1 MTTLTYFLS
10 CSGSEGAAVAI
21 VEARLTRP
29 AMRLEEPA
37 LSPERY
43 PVGQSDI
50 SYVVTVTIAPAL
62 SPGIRDTAAASADD
76 DTELAR
82 RYRGLLDAESRFRD
96 AQDTLREARD
106 LFVAESARE
115 QERRR
120 R

>member
-21 VEARLTRP
+21 VEARFARP

-37 LSPERY
+37 LSPD